1 MLLATNYT
9 LPIAYSLRHKAKNTT
24 MNYYSLHRK
33 SPNTTFKNAVI
44 QGLAK
49 DRGIYFPETITPI
62 SKEFIDNIENY
73 SNEEIAFEAI
83 KQFVGDEIP
92 EEKLKEIISETVSFD
107 FPVVKIDDNIG
118 TLELFHGPTMAFKDV
133 GAKFLA
139 KCLEYFNRD
148 NDNEVT
154 VLVATSGDT
163 GGAVANGFLG
173 AKGVNVVILY
183 PSGKVSDIQEKQLTT
198 LGQNITALE
207 VDGVFDDC
215 QEMVKTAFLD
225 EEITKTLTSA
235 NSINVARWL
244 PQMFYFFFAYK
255 QLKKKNK
262 DILFSVPSGN
272 FGNICAG
279 IMAQKLGLPIK
290 HFIAATNV
298 NDTVPNYLV
307 DGVYSPKPSKATI
320 SNAMDVGNP
329 SNFIRIQELFNND
342 LEILKRAFSSYSF
355 SDDETRETMKKIY
368 NNSSYVADPHG
379 AVGYLGLK
387 KYGLKENEFGVF
399 LETAHPVKFLD
410 VVEDTL
416 PVKVQI
422 PEQIKKVIY
431 KKKVA
436 YKATS
441 YQDLKDY
448 LTN

>member
-1 MLLATNYT
+1 
-9 LPIAYSLRHKAKNTT
+9 
-24 MNYYSLHRK
+24 MNYYSLHHK
-33 SPNTTFKNAVI
+33 SPNTTFKNAVV

-49 DRGIYFPETITPI
+49 DRGIYFPEKITPL
-62 SKEFIDNIENY
+62 SKDFIANITKYTNH
-73 SNEEIAFEAI
+73 EIAFEVI

-92 EEKLKEIISETVSFD
+92 TEKLKEIIKETITFD
-107 FPVVKIDDNIG
+107 FPLVEVDDNIAS
-118 TLELFHGPTMAFKDV
+118 LELFHGPTMAFKDV
-133 GAKFLA
+133 GAKFMA
-139 KCLEYFNRD
+139 QCLEYFNKG
-148 NDNEVT
+148 NKEEVT

-183 PSGKVSDIQEKQLTT
+183 PSGKVSDVQEKQLTT
-198 LGQNITALE
+198 LGKNITALE

-225 EEITKTLTSA
+225 EDITRTLTSA
-235 NSINVARWL
+235 NSINIARWL

-255 QLKKKNK
+255 ELQKKNK
-262 DILFSVPSGN
+262 DLVFSVPSGN

-290 HFIAATNV
+290 HFVASTNV

-307 DGVYSPKPSKATI
+307 AGVYSPKPSKATI

-329 SNFIRIQELFNND
+329 SNFIRIRELFNND
-342 LEILKRAFSSYSF
+342 LNALKSAFSSYSF

-368 NNSSYVADPHG
+368 GDSGYVADPHG

-387 KYGLKENEFGVF
+387 KYGLKETEFGVF

-410 VVEDTL
+410 VVEETL
-416 PVKVQI
+416 PVKVAIPAQI
-422 PEQIKKVIY
+422 QKVINN
-431 KKKVA
+431 KKVA
-436 YKATS
+436 IKAS
-441 YQDLKDY
+441 NYEDLKAF
-448 LTN
+448 LMK